1 MWQFAV
7 YIRETKN
14 ISKNFIPEMAMRW
27 YSGPNS
33 TAEASK
39 IRKLIM
45 GSWRL
50 PLQILQH
57 AVQGQRQS
65 HPPGTGLGI
74 GAGIDVGS
82 GVGPSVPLPLSP
94 VPIPVPAAGGA
105 KAKPRP
111 PATQMRVKSSK
122 KAAF

>member
-7 YIRETKN
+7 DIRQTKN

-50 PLQILQH
+50 LLLLLLLLLVVLVLLQ
-57 AVQGQRQS
+57 QR
-65 HPPGTGLGI
+65 
-74 GAGIDVGS
+74 
-82 GVGPSVPLPLSP
+82 PSE
-94 VPIPVPAAGGA
+94 I
-105 KAKPRP
+105 
-111 PATQMRVKSSK
+111 K
-122 KAAF
+122 KQQ

>member
-1 MWQFAV
+1 MWQFTV
-7 YIRETKN
+7 DIRQTKN

-50 PLQILQH
+50 VVSLHL
-57 AVQGQRQS
+57 
-65 HPPGTGLGI
+65 LLYK
-74 GAGIDVGS
+74 D
-82 GVGPSVPLPLSP
+82 PSEIEELEVWRLSSNF
-94 VPIPVPAAGGA
+94 I
-105 KAKPRP
+105 
-111 PATQMRVKSSK
+111 
-122 KAAF
+122 